1 MCLVPLIW
9 ASFLG
14 EESSKVSFTCFS
26 KFCEQLYEIPTQRGD
41 SIPSS
46 KISWLSLLSDVFKL
60 LSLSCLLR
68 GDSIPSSKIS
78 GLSLLSDVFKLLSLS
93 LLPSFFHRLRLVYHL
108 NHVFV
113 YQKIFD
119 SSTHIQNRFKMQK

>member
-9 ASFLG
+9 ASFVG

-60 LSLSCLLR
+60 LSLS
-68 GDSIPSSKIS
+68 
-78 GLSLLSDVFKLLSLS
+78 

-113 YQKIFD
+113 CQKTFD
-119 SSTHIQNRFKMQK
+119 STHIQNRFKMQK